1 MNEKTPVGRPAFFR
15 SFNPFGE
22 RHQPLRQF
30 YIPGMIRKNPS
41 GDLPVI
47 SVSAFVDPTAILCGK
62 VIVEDDVFIG
72 PYAVIRADE
81 TDANGNMDPIIIGA
95 GSNIQDGVVIHSKDG
110 APVTVGKNV
119 SIAHRAIVHGPVE
132 IGDNCFI
139 GFNAVVFNCKLGESC
154 VVRHNSV
161 VEDVTLPPL
170 FHIPAAQSVHSETDL
185 AKIPRITTDAAKF
198 SESVVR
204 MNNHFAKAYKNLQN
218 EF

>member
-1 MNEKTPVGRPAFFR
+1 
-15 SFNPFGE
+15 
-22 RHQPLRQF
+22 
-30 YIPGMIRKNPS
+30 MIRKNPS

-47 SVSAFVDPTAILCGK
+47 AVSAFVDPTAILCGK
-62 VIVEDDVFIG
+62 VIVEENVFIG

-81 TDANGNMDPIIIGA
+81 TAEDGSIAPIVIGA

-110 APVTVGKNV
+110 APVTVGKRV

-132 IGDNCFI
+132 VGDNCFI
-139 GFNAVVFNCKLGESC
+139 GFNAVIFNCKLGESC

-161 VEDVTLPPL
+161 VEDVVLPPL

-185 AKIPRITTDAAKF
+185 AKIPRITPDAAKF
-198 SESVVR
+198 SESVVKT
-204 MNNHFAKAYKNLQN
+204 NNDFAKAYKNLQN

>member
-1 MNEKTPVGRPAFFR
+1 
-15 SFNPFGE
+15 
-22 RHQPLRQF
+22 
-30 YIPGMIRKNPS
+30 MIRKNPS

-47 SVSAFVDPTAILCGK
+47 AASAFVDPTAILCGK

-81 TDANGNMDPIIIGA
+81 VDAEGNLQPIIIGA

-110 APVTVGKNV
+110 AAVTVGKRV

-132 IGDNCFI
+132 VGDGCFI
-139 GFNAVVFNCKLGESC
+139 GFNAVVYNCKLGENC

-161 VEDVTLPPL
+161 VEDVVLPAH

-185 AKIPRITTDAAKF
+185 DKIPRITPDAAKF
-198 SESVVR
+198 SESVVKT
-204 MNNHFAKAYKNLQN
+204 NNHFVKAYKKLEN